1 MTEITCNTL
10 KVHKGR
16 KIFSDF
22 FFKFRTLKEDSKNKL
37 EFIHPSIYPPTHLP
51 TFHHPTHPPIS
62 IHPSVHTPLSPS
74 LPPYVNMFSDLF
86 FLICTFRKK
95 KKKKIQ
101 TLTYPSMFIH
111 PSPNSLPPSHRPSFR
126 PFVRLSVHPSARP
139 SDRSSIHLS
148 IIAFIHPSIIP
159 PFHPFNNTCLSSLFP
174 YLFTVLHILTIS

>member
-95 KKKKIQ
+95 KKEENSNTHLPIYVHTPLAQ
-101 TLTYPSMFIH
+101 FPPSFPPSILPSVRSSVRPSVRTSVRPSIYPSLHSFIH
-111 PSPNSLPPSHRPSFR
+111 QSF
-126 PFVRLSVHPSARP
+126 
-139 SDRSSIHLS
+139 HLS
-148 IIAFIHPSIIP
+148 IHSVILVFLPS
-159 PFHPFNNTCLSSLFP
+159 FLTSLQF
-174 YLFTVLHILTIS
+174 YIF